1 MRKGTWWGLGVA
13 AAVAAGLLPGSSGQA
28 RGVSS
33 LTTRQAQGV
42 SSLAAGAAQAS
53 GVTSRVK
60 AGVGG
65 RVAYVGADGNV
76 YVAGR
81 DGAGKR
87 ALTRDGTAAS
97 PYAALTW
104 SPTGAGL
111 LALRYAFG
119 LQAVK
124 SPVAGLW
131 LVSASG
137 GSRRL
142 MPAIPRGFAWAP
154 DGRTV
159 VYEQGY
165 PPDATLLTQLDTRS
179 GAQRTTPCPAAFA
192 LKGVTG
198 GLTGAATGGVTG
210 AARGAGRST
219 APAAGGGYRAIGVQG
234 DQIESV
240 ALADGAA
247 KALTT
252 YSAHAGVWQG
262 LATLDGPGRAVLY
275 SVTPGTRL
283 ISLDLRSGR
292 SGSVSVSDPVVGLAP
307 SADGH
312 WIAYAT
318 GTPGLATQSVLV
330 RVGKGA
336 ATLPSGAS
344 IAAQAFAPDASALAF
359 TVHDGASGGRSGGS
373 TGSTGST
380 GSAAMSSVYT
390 APTTCPARCARRLDT
405 GEDAVWGP

>member
-1 MRKGTWWGLGVA
+1 MRKGTWWGLGMA
-13 AAVAAGLLPGSSGQA
+13 AALAAALLPGSSGQA

-33 LTTRQAQGV
+33 LTTRQARGV
-42 SSLAAGAAQAS
+42 TRAMGAMGAMGAAE
-53 GVTSRVK
+53 VTRRVK

-81 DGAGKR
+81 DGSGKR
-87 ALTRDGTAAS
+87 ALTSDGTTAS

-104 SPTGAGL
+104 SPSGTGL

-124 SPVAGLW
+124 SPVVGLW
-131 LVSASG
+131 LVSSSG

-142 MPAIPRGFAWAP
+142 APAIPRGFAWAP
-154 DGRTV
+154 DGRAV

-165 PPDATLLTQLDTRS
+165 PPDPTLLTQLDTRS

-198 GLTGAATGGVTG
+198 AAS
-210 AARGAGRST
+210 GAGRS
-219 APAAGGGYRAIGVQG
+219 AAAAAGGGYRAIGVQG
-234 DQIESV
+234 DQIEAV

-262 LATLDGPGRAVLY
+262 LAALDGPGRAVLY

-283 ISLDLRSGR
+283 VSLDLRSGR
-292 SGSVSVSDPVVGLAP
+292 GGSVSVSDPVVGLAP
-307 SADGH
+307 STDGR

-359 TVHDGASGGRSGGS
+359 TVRDGASGGRSGGS

-380 GSAAMSSVYT
+380 GRAATSSVYT